1 MAPAAT
7 DFEEVDPVIAEY
19 DVFLTPDL
27 EEETYLL
34 QYLNRAKE
42 QPYNERHDMCPL
54 ELRMKQESGFIE
66 VDVPV
71 NVHMNFNRLNG
82 VKWGES
88 LRKAKEDGQ
97 TAFGVTAG
105 FERPQVRTGLAR
117 GGLARGGARGGGTAR
132 GRTATAEPAKEKKD
146 DDEDEELKELL
157 YRFDD
162 ANEKGHVLNKQTLG
176 GQILK
181 QEEGEPKYM
190 VGAFRGK
197 ELHLTKLS
205 GIVQMRP
212 QFHHL
217 DALMQQEQAARRAES
232 DAANPNKQSGPRAVQ
247 IQLKNSDLE
256 NKDMA
261 STKQLLKAAA
271 EEKWMKLRYH
281 DEDSAEAYSAY
292 REKLFVQDIKAAPKL
307 HSVMNNEEYLEIIS
321 APRVDHTDKNSKKK
335 PLTRKQMN
343 ALELSDTE
351 DEEEGQDEEM
361 AEETQAPNDAPVDS
375 MDIDATDVDTTEVS
389 NEINDLLTASQ
400 S

>member
-34 QYLNRAKE
+34 QYLNRGKE
-42 QPYNERHDMCPL
+42 QPYNERNDMCPL
-54 ELRMKQESGFIE
+54 ELRVKQESGFIE

-82 VKWGES
+82 VRWGES
-88 LRKAKEDGQ
+88 LRKAKEEGQ

-117 GGLARGGARGGGTAR
+117 GGAAARGGRA
-132 GRTATAEPAKEKKD
+132 ATAEPLKENK
-146 DDEDEELKELL
+146 DEEDAELRELL
-157 YRFDD
+157 YRFED
-162 ANEKGHVLNKQTLG
+162 ANDKGHVLNKQTLG

-190 VGAFRGK
+190 LGAFRGK

-217 DALMQQEQAARRAES
+217 DALMLQEQAARRAES
-232 DAANPNKQSGPRAVQ
+232 DAANPNKQSGPRAVT
-247 IQLKNSDLE
+247 IQLKNSDLD

-271 EEKWMKLRYH
+271 EEKWTKLRYH
-281 DEDSAEAYSAY
+281 DEDSADAYSAY
-292 REKLFVQDIKAAPKL
+292 REKLFIQDIKAAPKL

-321 APRVDHTDKNSKKK
+321 APRIDHTDKNNKKK

-343 ALELSDTE
+343 AFELSDTE
-351 DEEEGQDEEM
+351 DEEEDPDEEM
-361 AEETQAPNDAPVDS
+361 AEETQAPDDAPVDT
-375 MDIDATDVDTTEVS
+375 MDIDATDVDTTDIS
-389 NEINDLLTASQ
+389 NEIGDLLTESKP
-400 S
+400 